1 MNGGLLKSIEIFSKL
16 IFRENYNSE
25 LAGMGEFY
33 SDIISLI
40 STTAKG
46 HFHDY
51 YKKLM
56 YLNLTE
62 KRIFDLDIFF
72 WVFFKLC
79 VRMPVI

>member
-1 MNGGLLKSIEIFSKL
+1 MNGGLSKSIKIFSKL

-46 HFHDY
+46 HFHD
-51 YKKLM
+51 
-56 YLNLTE
+56 
-62 KRIFDLDIFF
+62 IFMTFL
-72 WVFFKLC
+72 
-79 VRMPVI
+79 